1 MTGHDEQEMH
11 HIDLALE
18 VIDAKLARLEADK
31 KRLLKRRRELSD
43 KRHGGRLF

>member
-1 MTGHDEQEMH
+1 MTHEEHEMH